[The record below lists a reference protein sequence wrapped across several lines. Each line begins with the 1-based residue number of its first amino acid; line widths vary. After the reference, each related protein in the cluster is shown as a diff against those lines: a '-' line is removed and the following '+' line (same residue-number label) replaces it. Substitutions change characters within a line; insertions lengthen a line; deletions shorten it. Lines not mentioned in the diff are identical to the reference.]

1 MIDWLQLNFSAL
13 LNVIVIDVVL
23 AGDNAIIVG
32 LAASRVK
39 EELRSRVILW
49 GIVGAVLLRIV
60 FAALAT
66 QLLAIVGLLLAGGLL
81 LLWVCWKM
89 YWELTHK
96 GEKRVGS
103 HGVAARTGQ
112 PVERRMSFRAAVT
125 QIVVADV
132 SMSLDNVL
140 AVAGR
145 RQGLDPTVLII
156 GLAVGDRVDGGGR
169 QLHRQHAG
177 PLSRGLRGSA
187 FSSSSMLPSTW
198 CSTARARSPAPPGRE
213 CGARQTC
220 RACCG
225 AHALTAHLIAIDRAA
240 PRHRIRSAMF
250 TPMASP
256 VRRRRSRNARV
267 R

>member
-1 MIDWLQLNFSAL
+1 MIDWLQLNL
-13 LNVIVIDVVL
+13 LPLIIVIVIDVVL

-39 EELRSRVILW
+39 EELRSKVILW

-60 FAALAT
+60 FAVLAT

-103 HGVAARTGQ
+103 HGLAARTGQ

-140 AVAGR
+140 AVAGAAK
-145 RQGLDPTVLII
+145 GSTSVLII
-156 GLAVGDRVDGGGR
+156 GLAVGIVLMAVAANFIANKLARYPWIAWIGFLVILYVALDMVFDG
-169 QLHRQHAG
+169 
-177 PLSRGLRGSA
+177 SREIACAAWKGVWCAPDLVSLIKGL
-187 FSSSSMLPSTW
+187 
-198 CSTARARSPAPPGRE
+198 AR
-213 CGARQTC
+213 
-220 RACCG
+220 
-225 AHALTAHLIAIDRAA
+225 
-240 PRHRIRSAMF
+240 
-250 TPMASP
+250 
-256 VRRRRSRNARV
+256 
-267 R
+267 

>member
-1 MIDWLQLNFSAL
+1 MIDWLQLNL
-13 LNVIVIDVVL
+13 LPLINVIVIDVVL

-39 EELRSRVILW
+39 EELRSKVILW

-60 FAALAT
+60 FAVLAT

-103 HGVAARTGQ
+103 HGLAARTGQ

-140 AVAGR
+140 AVAGAAKGSTVGAYHRPCR
-145 RQGLDPTVLII
+145 RH
-156 GLAVGDRVDGGGR
+156 RVDGRGR

-177 PLSRGLRGSA
+177 ALPVDCVDWLSGHPLCCR
-187 FSSSSMLPSTW
+187 STW
-198 CSTARARSPAPPGRE
+198 CSTAPARSPAPPGRAF
-213 CGARQTC
+213 GARRTSSSLIK
-220 RACCG
+220 G
-225 AHALTAHLIAIDRAA
+225 LTR
-240 PRHRIRSAMF
+240 
-250 TPMASP
+250 
-256 VRRRRSRNARV
+256 
-267 R
+267 